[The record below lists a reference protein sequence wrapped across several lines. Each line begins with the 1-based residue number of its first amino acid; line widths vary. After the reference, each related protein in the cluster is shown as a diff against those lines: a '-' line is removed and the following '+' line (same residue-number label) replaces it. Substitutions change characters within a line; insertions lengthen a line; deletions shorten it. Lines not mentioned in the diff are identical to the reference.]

1 MSNFRRMMNRR
12 FPQNYLLRHPLIG
25 SIIVL
30 IFCFLFIVVY
40 KPLQMRET
48 PLMSFMLT
56 MACYTISF
64 SASIYLLIIVLKRIK
79 YFSDID
85 EWTFTREL
93 FSVMLILIWM
103 GITIYFMGFAIEP
116 PGERWNISTF
126 LDSCKYA
133 FLLGI
138 LPLGFFT
145 LSNFRHALAD
155 ETTQEYQLL
164 DTGSSQW
171 SEELIHI
178 SSRLKKEELSFYP
191 EQFIYAESDGN
202 YVVFYLESGNGVRK
216 EIIRN
221 SITEIEKQ
229 LSNIPFI
236 TRTHRAFLVNIKKIL
251 SKKGNSLGY
260 RLRLPGPDSLIPV
273 SRQNIQHFD
282 ELMHKFR

>member
-1 MSNFRRMMNRR
+1 MSKFGKMISRRY
-12 FPQNYLLRHPLIG
+12 PQNYMLRHPLIG
-25 SIIVL
+25 SLIFL
-30 IFCFLFIVVY
+30 IFCFVFIVVY
-40 KPLQMRET
+40 RPLQMRAT
-48 PLMSFMLT
+48 PHMSFILT
-56 MACYTISF
+56 MAAYCISF

-79 YFSDID
+79 YFTDTD
-85 EWTFTREL
+85 EWTFTREI

-116 PGERWNISTF
+116 PSERWNLSTF

-145 LSNFRHALAD
+145 FSNLRHLLAD
-155 ETTQEYQLL
+155 ETLQEYELL
-164 DTGSSQW
+164 GDQSAQAP
-171 SEELIHI
+171 EELIHI

-191 EQFIYAESDGN
+191 HQFIYAESDGN
-202 YVVFYLESGNGVRK
+202 YVTFFLESGNGVRK
-216 EIIRN
+216 ETIRN

-229 LSNIPFI
+229 LSIIPFI
-236 TRTHRAFLVNIKKIL
+236 TRTHRAFIVNIKKIL

-260 RLRLPGPDSLIPV
+260 RLKLPGPDSLIPV

-282 ELMHKFR
+282 ELLNKFR